1 MTYSIL
7 DIANFIHAAHGN
19 LRDNDI
25 EFLLIDS
32 RKLIYPEKSLFFALH
47 SNRKDGHEFINE
59 LYEKGVRS
67 FVVQKQYSIKI
78 TGANFLI
85 VEDVLAALQQL
96 AAHHREN
103 FKQSDTLASI
113 PVIGIT
119 GSNGKTIVK
128 EWLYQ
133 LLRADEHIVRSPR
146 SYNSQI
152 GVALSI
158 WQMNQTH
165 SLAIF
170 EAGISTKNEMNALRN
185 MIRPTIGVFTGI
197 GHAHSEGF
205 ENRFEKLEEKVKLF
219 RFTEHTVFA
228 INELTLDEQELI
240 QLQFPKAFTWSRKS
254 TASLQILSEEW
265 LGATTSINAVIAGR
279 EEKIVIPFADPIS
292 IDNAI
297 TCWCVLKLLG
307 YSSEI
312 ICERMKILEPVEM
325 RMQLKMGINN
335 CYLINDSYSNDLSS
349 LSLALS
355 YLKQQAGGQKT
366 TLILSDILQAG
377 ISDQELYQQVALEM
391 AQQKLQRFIGIGAH
405 ISAFKL
411 FFLALAIPCDFY
423 DSTDSFLQESTHHL
437 FQNEYILLKG
447 ARVFEFERISKWLEK
462 QQHQTVMEINLT
474 AMLHN
479 LKSYQQKLKPATKVM
494 AMVKAFSYG
503 SGTVEV
509 ARLLEFHKVDYLAV
523 AYADEGIVLRKA
535 GIRLPIMVMSPDEAS
550 FDSLLEYHLEPE
562 LFSNNIFH
570 SFEQYIQKQGI
581 TNFPVH
587 IKFNT
592 GMNRLGF
599 EVTEAN
605 AIALNIQKSHNF
617 LVKSAFSHL
626 AASESEEMD
635 SFTLEQA
642 RLFNRACDDLTNV
655 LGYSFIKHL
664 SNTAAIFR
672 KPELQYD
679 MVRLGIGLYGVDTA
693 NEKELALQ
701 TVASLKS
708 TVAQIRT
715 VQENETIGYN
725 RKGKLNRLSKI
736 ATVRIGYADGFN
748 RKLGNGRV
756 SIFVKGKLAPV
767 IGNVCMDMTMIDITD
782 IPDVLEGDQVEIFGN
797 NLSIQ
802 QLAEWSETIPYEIMT
817 GISQRVKRVYLEE

>member
-1 MTYSIL
+1 LTYSIL
-7 DIANFIHAAHGN
+7 DIANIIQATHGD
-19 LRDNDI
+19 LKDNDI

-32 RKLIYPEKSLFFALH
+32 RKLSYPEKSLFFALH
-47 SNRKDGHEFINE
+47 SSRKDGHEFINE
-59 LYEKGVRS
+59 LYEKGVRN
-67 FVVQKQYSIKI
+67 FVVQKHYSIKN
-78 TGANFLI
+78 TDANFLM
-85 VEDVLAALQQL
+85 VDDVLTALQLL
-96 AAHHREN
+96 AAHHRAN
-103 FKQSDTLASI
+103 FKQVEPLSSI

-133 LLRADEHIVRSPR
+133 LLQADQHIVRSPR

-170 EAGISTKNEMNALRN
+170 EAGISTKNEMKALWK

-197 GHAHSEGF
+197 GHAHDEGF
-205 ENRFEKLEEKVKLF
+205 KNRLEKLEEKLQLF
-219 RFTEHTVFA
+219 RLAEHTVIA
-228 INELTLDEQELI
+228 INEMTQDELELI
-240 QLQFPKAFTWSRKS
+240 HLQFPNAFTWSRKS
-254 TASLQILSEEW
+254 SASLLILSEER
-265 LGATTSINAVIAGR
+265 LNNKTSITAVIAGK
-279 EEKIVIPFADPIS
+279 EEKITIPFADPIS

-307 YSSEI
+307 YNSEI
-312 ICERMKILEPVEM
+312 IGARMNLLEPVEM
-325 RMQLKMGINN
+325 RMQLKTGINN

-349 LSLALS
+349 LSIALS
-355 YLKQQAGGQKT
+355 YLKQQAGAQKT
-366 TLILSDILQAG
+366 TLILSDILQTG
-377 ISDQELYQQVALEM
+377 FNNQELYQQVASELV
-391 AQQKLQRFIGIGAH
+391 QQKLHRFIGIGLH
-405 ISAFKL
+405 ISAHKNS
-411 FFLALAIPCDFY
+411 FLELGIHADFY

-523 AYADEGIVLRKA
+523 AYADEGVVLRKA

-562 LFSNNIFH
+562 LFSNGIFH
-570 SFEQYIQKQGI
+570 SFDQYIQKQGVVH
-581 TNFPVH
+581 FPVH

-599 EVTEAN
+599 ETNEAT
-605 AIALNIQKSHNF
+605 ALAEKIKKNHSF
-617 LVKSAFSHL
+617 LVKSVFSHL
-626 AASESEEMD
+626 AASESAEMD
-635 SFTLEQA
+635 EFTLEQSK
-642 RLFNRACDDLTNV
+642 LFDAACFDLANG
-655 LGYSFIKHL
+655 LAYPFIKHL

-679 MVRLGIGLYGVDTA
+679 MVRLGIGLYGVDTS

-708 TVAQIRT
+708 TIAQIRT
-715 VQENETIGYN
+715 VPENETVGYN
-725 RKGKLNRLSKI
+725 RKGKLNRISKI

-748 RKLGNGRV
+748 RRLGNGKV
-756 SIFVKGKLAPV
+756 SMFVKGRLAPV

-782 IPDVLEGDQVEIFGN
+782 IPEVFEGDQVEIFGN
-797 NLSIQ
+797 NLSVQ
-802 QLAEWSETIPYEIMT
+802 QLADWSDTIPYEIMT
-817 GISQRVKRVYLEE
+817 GISQRVKRVYVEE

>member
-1 MTYSIL
+1 LTYSIL
-7 DIANFIHAAHGN
+7 DIANIIHAKHGD
-19 LRDNDI
+19 LRHNDI

-47 SNRKDGHEFINE
+47 SSRKDGHEFINE
-59 LYEKGVRS
+59 LYEKGVRN
-67 FVVQKQYSIKI
+67 FVVQKQYVIKN
-78 TGANFLI
+78 TDANFLM
-85 VEDVLAALQQL
+85 VDDVLAALQQL
-96 AAHHREN
+96 AAHHRTSITN
-103 FKQSDTLASI
+103 ADPHVPI

-133 LLRADEHIVRSPR
+133 LLRADQHIVRSPR

-158 WQMNQTH
+158 WQMNPTH

-170 EAGISTKNEMNALRN
+170 EAGISTKNEMNALRT

-205 ENRFEKLEEKVKLF
+205 HNRFEKLEEKLKLF
-219 RFTEHTVFA
+219 RFTEQTVFA
-228 INELTLDEQELI
+228 INEMTQDEQELI
-240 QLQFPKAFTWSRKS
+240 RLQFPNAFTWSRKS
-254 TASLQILSEEW
+254 TASLQILSEER
-265 LGATTSINAVIAGR
+265 LNNTTSITAVIADK
-279 EEKIVIPFADPIS
+279 EEKITIPFSDPIS
-292 IDNAI
+292 VDNAI

-307 YSSEI
+307 YSSDI
-312 ICERMKILEPVEM
+312 IQTRMKLLEPVEM
-325 RMQLKMGINN
+325 RMQLKTGINN

-355 YLKQQAGGQKT
+355 YLKQQAGSQKT
-366 TLILSDILQAG
+366 TLVLSDILQSG
-377 ISDQELYQQVALEM
+377 ISDQELYQQVAAELTH
-391 AQQKLQRFIGIGAH
+391 QKLQRLIGIGTQ
-405 ISAFKL
+405 ISANRNAFL
-411 FFLALAIPCDFY
+411 DLGITCNFF
-423 DSTDSFLQESTHHL
+423 DSTDSFLQDATHHL

-479 LKSYQQKLKPATKVM
+479 LKSYQQKLKPTTKVM

-523 AYADEGIVLRKA
+523 AYADEGVVLRKA

-562 LFSNNIFH
+562 LFSNGIFD
-570 SFEQYIQKQGI
+570 SFEEYIQKQGI
-581 TNFPVH
+581 VHFPVH

-599 EVTEAN
+599 EVAEAA
-605 AIALNIQKSHNF
+605 AIAGKVKTNNCF

-626 AASESEEMD
+626 AASESAEMD
-635 SFTLEQA
+635 IFTLEQA
-642 RLFNRACDDLTNV
+642 KLFDSACSDLSNV
-655 LGYSFIKHL
+655 LNYPFIKHL

-708 TVAQIRT
+708 TIAQIRT
-715 VQENETIGYN
+715 IHENETVGYN
-725 RKGKLNRLSKI
+725 RRGKLNRLSKI

-748 RKLGNGRV
+748 RRLGNGRV
-756 SIFVKGKLAPV
+756 SMFVKGKFAPV

-797 NLSIQ
+797 NLSVQ
-802 QLAEWSETIPYEIMT
+802 QLAEWSDTIPYEIMT